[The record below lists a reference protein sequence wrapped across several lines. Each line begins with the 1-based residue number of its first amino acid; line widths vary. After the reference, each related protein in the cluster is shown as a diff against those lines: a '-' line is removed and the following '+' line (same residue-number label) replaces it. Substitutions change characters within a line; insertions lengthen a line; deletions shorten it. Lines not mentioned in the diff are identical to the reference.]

1 MGEDE
6 RRTQTPRVSIL
17 LPVRDD
23 GGVDTETVKRIVDA
37 LYADPGAREVLA
49 ARPDPAGRAYATL
62 SDLKGLPPA
71 EDVPFLIQEIGV
83 LTVPSPA
90 GGARAVGE
98 LLREVAPEAQVREVG
113 EYRLPED
120 VRPKDDN

>member
-1 MGEDE
+1 M
-6 RRTQTPRVSIL
+6 
-17 LPVRDD
+17 
-23 GGVDTETVKRIVDA
+23 ETVERVVGA
-37 LYADPGAREVLA
+37 LYADPNMREVLA
-49 ARPDPAGRAYATL
+49 ARPDRAGRGYATL

-83 LTVPSPA
+83 LTVPSPS
-90 GGARAVGE
+90 GGARAVEE